1 MSITFNKLKWK
12 NFLSTGNNFT
22 EIDLKKSNTTL
33 IVGENG
39 SGKSTM
45 LDALSFALYGK
56 PFRKINKPQ
65 LLNSINSKN
74 LLVELEFEVGK
85 KRYKIV
91 RGMKPNIFEIYHD
104 DVMINQNAE
113 VKEYQETLEKHV
125 LKLNHK
131 SFSQIVIL
139 GSASFTPFMQL
150 PAAHRRE
157 VIEDLLDIQIFSTMN
172 TLLKGKMQQTK
183 EDLMSMDMDIALTEQ
198 KIDMHKAN
206 IQNLKTNNEELIAS
220 YNEKIQIEKDQYE
233 KLLSEHQEV
242 KANVDDLIATIS
254 DKEKNSLRLRKI
266 QHLNDNLIEKKM
278 RVAKDITFYH
288 DNDNCPTCKQELQVD
303 FKLSK
308 MDDKNKQLV
317 EIDEAI
323 EKLEEERKVAQARD
337 AEINEVQ
344 KQVDLLSKQ
353 ALDMYQKMNIC
364 QATIQSLETNI
375 LHVKNQSKKIEEDAG
390 VLEILNATLSEK
402 IEEKNKLAEYKG
414 LQEIAATVLKD
425 NGIKT
430 KIIKQYI
437 PIMNKLINKYLASMD
452 FFVNFELN
460 ESFEEKIKSRYRDEF
475 SYESF
480 SEGEKLRIDLA
491 LLFTWRA
498 IAKLRNSASTNLL
511 IMDEIF
517 DSSLDNSGTEE
528 FLKILQSFTQDTN
541 VFVIS
546 HKGDALYDKFHSVI
560 KFEKKKNF
568 SRIAA

>member
-1 MSITFNKLKWK
+1 MILFKKISWK
-12 NFLSTGNNFT
+12 NFLSTGNTVTQLN
-22 EIDLKKSNTTL
+22 LNKSNNTL

-39 SGKSTM
+39 AGKSTI

-65 LLNSINSKN
+65 LVNSINNKN
-74 LLVELEFEVGK
+74 LLVELEFEIGK
-85 KRYKIV
+85 KRYKII
-91 RGMKPNIFEIYHD
+91 RGMKPNVFEIYQD
-104 DVMINQNAE
+104 NVLINQNAE
-113 VKEYQETLEKHV
+113 MKEYQDTLERHI

-150 PAAHRRE
+150 PSSHRRE

-183 EDLMSMDMDIALTEQ
+183 EELMSIDMEIALTEQ
-198 KIDMHKAN
+198 KIEMHKTN
-206 IQNLKTNNEELIAS
+206 VQNLKINNEEIIKS
-220 YNEKIQIEKDQYE
+220 YEEKIQIEQDEYLKIENKKNEINNKIDE
-233 KLLSEHQEV
+233 LS
-242 KANVDDLIATIS
+242 NTIT
-254 DKEKNSLRLRKI
+254 DKEKNSIRLRKI
-266 QHLNDNLIEKKM
+266 NQLNDNLIEKKIKL
-278 RVAKDITFYH
+278 AKEISFYH
-288 DNDNCPTCKQELQVD
+288 DNDNCPTCKQELQVE
-303 FKLSK
+303 FKVSK
-308 MDDKNKQLV
+308 VDDKNKQLL
-317 EIDEAI
+317 EIDEGLA
-323 EKLEEERKVAQARD
+323 KLEEERTLTLEREQEIQKVEL
-337 AEINEVQ
+337 EIN
-344 KQVDLLSKQ
+344 LLSKQ
-353 ALDMYQKMNIC
+353 VLELFQKINIC
-364 QATIQSLETNI
+364 QATIQSLRNNI
-375 LHVKNQSKKIEEDAG
+375 EHVHAQSVKIDQD
-390 VLEILNATLSEK
+390 VSILNELRETLNEK
-402 IEEKNKLAEYKG
+402 IKLKNEISEQRL
-414 LQEIAATVLKD
+414 LQEIASTILKD

-437 PIMNKLINKYLASMD
+437 PVMNKLINKYLASMD

-460 ESFEEKIKSRYRDEF
+460 ENFEEKIKSRHRDEF

-541 VFVIS
+541 IFVIS
-546 HKGDALYDKFHSVI
+546 HKGDTLYDKFDSVL

>member
-12 NFLSTGNNFT
+12 NFLSTGNTFT

-85 KRYKIV
+85 KNYKII
-91 RGMKPNIFEIYHD
+91 RGMKPNVFEIYHD
-104 DVMINQNAE
+104 NVMINQNAE
-113 VKEYQETLEKHV
+113 MKEYQETLEKQV

-183 EDLMSMDMDIALTEQ
+183 EELMSIDMEIALTEQ

-220 YNEKIQIEKDQYE
+220 YNEKIQIERQQYDSLIVDHQSIKQDIDQ
-233 KLLSEHQEV
+233 L
-242 KANVDDLIATIS
+242 VDTIN
-254 DKEKNSLRLRKI
+254 DKEKNNLRLRKI
-266 QHLNDNLIEKKM
+266 QQLNDNLIEKKM
-278 RVAKDITFYH
+278 RVAKDISFYH

-308 MDDKNKQLV
+308 MDDKNKQLA

-323 EKLEEERKVAQARD
+323 EKLEEERKVAQARES
-337 AEINEVQ
+337 EIHEVQ
-344 KQVDLLSKQ
+344 KQIDLLSKQ
-353 ALDMYQKMNIC
+353 ALELFQKMNIC

-390 VLEILNATLSEK
+390 VLEELNGVLKEK
-402 IEEKNKLAEYKG
+402 IDSKNKLAEYKS
-414 LQEIAATVLKD
+414 LQEIASTVLKD

-546 HKGDALYDKFHSVI
+546 HKGDSLYDKFHSVI

-568 SRIAA
+568 SKIAV

>member
-242 KANVDDLIATIS
+242 KANVDDLIANIS

-266 QHLNDNLIEKKM
+266 QQLNDNLIEKKM

-390 VLEILNATLSEK
+390 VLETLSGDLNEK